1 MLPHRVCVLVV
12 GRMGAGRNKS
22 RTKENAFGGD
32 ACSEGRSEVACGWPV
47 EGCPGDTEVEA
58 SQKKL
63 KGEELEEEKC
73 FRQKGPK
80 VQRCPVKAGV
90 AHCQDSSEQ
99 SPFCLPREF

>member
-1 MLPHRVCVLVV
+1 
-12 GRMGAGRNKS
+12 MGGWGQARNKS

-58 SQKKL
+58 SQIRRIEE
-63 KGEELEEEKC
+63 GEELEEKC

-90 AHCQDSSEQ
+90 AHCPRDGIEQRVHSSA
-99 SPFCLPREF
+99 P